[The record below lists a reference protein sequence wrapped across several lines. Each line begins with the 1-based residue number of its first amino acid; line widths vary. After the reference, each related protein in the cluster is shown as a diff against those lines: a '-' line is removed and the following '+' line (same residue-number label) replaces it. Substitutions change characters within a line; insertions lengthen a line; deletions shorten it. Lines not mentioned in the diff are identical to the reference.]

1 MGSEDTSML
10 HQQYQI
16 PSQSSDVDFEAAEQ
30 LLQHSRSGRE
40 SNGDSMAGSASKPEA
55 STDFGGTSR
64 NPGLE
69 NGLLENGNENEE
81 SELQEPHADSHYAPI
96 TNEPSLGQ
104 VCRYALSHAFQ
115 RSKGYSW

>member
-40 SNGDSMAGSASKPEA
+40 SNGDSQSGSALKPEA
-55 STDFGGTSR
+55 STEFGAVNG
-64 NPGLE
+64 NQGLE
-69 NGLLENGNENEE
+69 DGLFENGNENGE
-81 SELQEPHADSHYAPI
+81 SEPQEPHADLQYASI

-104 VCRYALSHAFQ
+104 VCRYALSHAYQ
-115 RSKGYSW
+115 G